1 MRRTGLLGL
10 LVISILTAAIPVQAA
25 TEIPTLPAAEAALE
39 SEEAAD
45 DHAEDAVS
53 SEAVSESEAETLI
66 QETDAEVQTPKDDET
81 AVFADPAS
89 IDASAQDSGSELIGD
104 SDLEE
109 STGSVENPEQEE
121 NVELAEDTEHE
132 DSSALNEDTSL
143 TETSAPESADEAVSA
158 EQDFAS
164 SEQSSYAAV
173 AENAMLSASSGV
185 ATDIAEEMTRDRI
198 HFITLNGSYCNSD
211 AILIESN
218 GKYGLIDSS
227 NPSTP
232 SDDPNLA
239 FTREYI
245 DAAANGKTVVK
256 YLTDLD
262 VSHLEFVLAT
272 HSHSD
277 HNGGIPDIAASGLVD
292 NKTVY
297 IYKEY
302 AAITGQEAYHN
313 DYYLEIATEAMKA
326 KEATLLNVLD
336 PNLEAKARQA
346 LGAALKRDTTD
357 EVGDHLEFSFGDFL
371 LRLFNLHVSSTVNE
385 NQNSIVTT
393 VKKDDSGAILMA
405 DIELENYMESRTV
418 DAILRNDPTFRT
430 DVYKVGHH
438 GFSTSNSYDTLN
450 ALKPANAVVT
460 TTYRSAAP
468 FSTTLYNY
476 FVEAFGGTVFRTSD
490 NGPAIIAEF
499 GDQAVSI
506 RRPTAKDA
514 FTKAI
519 PWITVYPNGWRQ
531 WYPDEETINLHFYE
545 PQWIYFKSGS
555 PVKGWFKIGSDW
567 YFAKDNYAVG
577 PGWVT
582 SGSKRYHLDSHGKMQ
597 TNCWV
602 SSDGKWYHLD
612 SNGVMQT
619 NCWVSSGGKWY
630 LMDSDGAMLKGW
642 QTVGSKTYFFTD
654 SGAMHTGWLKDNGN
668 WYFFASNGAMQTGW
682 VSSGGK
688 WYLMDSDGAMLK
700 GWRTVGSKTY
710 FLGDDGVMR
719 TGWVKYD
726 GNWYFLNSSGVMQT
740 GWVSSGGKWYLMG
753 DDGAMLMGWQ
763 TVGSKTYF
771 LNDGGTMYTGWLK
784 DNGNWYFFGSGG
796 AMQTGWVN
804 TGGKWYLMDSNG
816 AMLMGWQIVDGK
828 TYYLDNGGVRQTGW
842 IKDDGKW
849 YYLESD
855 GVMAA
860 DKWIGDYYMKSN
872 GEMAV
877 NEWIGRYYVGADGKW
892 IRNYQA
898 A

>member
-10 LVISILTAAIPVQAA
+10 LIISVLTAAIPVQAA

-45 DHAEDAVS
+45 GNAEETVS
-53 SEAVSESEAETLI
+53 TEAVSETEAEPLI
-66 QETDAEVQTPKDDET
+66 QESDAEVQTQKDDET
-81 AVFADPAS
+81 AVSADSAS
-89 IDASAQDSGSELIGD
+89 IDASAQERNSELIED
-104 SDLEE
+104 SDREE
-109 STGSVENPEQEE
+109 STGSVENPAQEE
-121 NVELAEDTEHE
+121 KVELSEDTEHE

-143 TETSAPESADEAVSA
+143 TETSAPESADEEVSA

-164 SEQSSYAAV
+164 SEQSSYAAA
-173 AENAMLSASSGV
+173 AENAMFSASSGV
-185 ATDIAEEMTRDRI
+185 AADIAEEMTRDRI

-232 SDDPNLA
+232 SEDPNLA

-262 VSHLEFVLAT
+262 VAHLEFVLAT

-346 LGAALKRDTTD
+346 LGATLKRDTTD

-405 DIELENYMESRTV
+405 DIELDNYMESRTV

-438 GFSTSNSYDTLN
+438 GFSTSNSYDTIN

-460 TTYRSAAP
+460 TNYRSAAP

-514 FTKAI
+514 FTRAI

-597 TNCWV
+597 TSCWV
-602 SSDGKWYHLD
+602 SSDGNWYHLD
-612 SNGVMQT
+612 SNGVMQIG
-619 NCWVSSGGKWY
+619 WVNAGGKWY
-630 LMDSDGAMLKGW
+630 LMGDDGAMLKGW
-642 QTVGSKTYFFTD
+642 QTVGLKTYFFSD
-654 SGAMHTGWLKDNGN
+654 SGAMYTGWLKDNGSWYFFGGSGAMQTGWVSYGSKWYLMGDDGAMLKGWQTVGLKTYFLGDDGVMRTGWVKDNGN
-668 WYFFASNGAMQTGW
+668 WYFLNGSGAMQTGW

-688 WYLMDSDGAMLK
+688 WYLMGDGGAMLK
-700 GWRTVGSKTY
+700 GWQAVGDRTY
-710 FLGDDGVMR
+710 F
-719 TGWVKYD
+719 
-726 GNWYFLNSSGVMQT
+726 F
-740 GWVSSGGKWYLMG
+740 
-753 DDGAMLMGWQ
+753 
-763 TVGSKTYF
+763 
-771 LNDGGTMYTGWLK
+771 NDNGTMHTGWLK
-784 DNGNWYFFGSGG
+784 DNGNWYFFGGGG
-796 AMQTGWVN
+796 AMLKGWVN
-804 TGGKWYLMDSNG
+804 TGGKWYLMGSDG
-816 AMLMGWQIVDGK
+816 AMLKGWQIVDGK
-828 TYYLDNGGVRQTGW
+828 TYFLDNGGVRQTGW
-842 IKDDGKW
+842 FKDEGKW

-855 GVMAA
+855 GAMAA
-860 DKWIGDYYMKSN
+860 DKWIGDYYLKSN

-877 NEWIGRYYVGADGKW
+877 SEWIGRFYVGADGKW
-892 IRNYQA
+892 IRGYQA